1 MIEKYCDNWKILWWL
16 KNIMMMKKYCKWKI
30 EMRMRMAMR
39 MIMIISSI
47 VNEVVKTILF
57 FYEKILLAQKVQKNT
72 YKQTKIKKEV

>member
-1 MIEKYCDNWKILWWL
+1 
-16 KNIMMMKKYCKWKI
+16 
-30 EMRMRMAMR
+30 MRMAMR